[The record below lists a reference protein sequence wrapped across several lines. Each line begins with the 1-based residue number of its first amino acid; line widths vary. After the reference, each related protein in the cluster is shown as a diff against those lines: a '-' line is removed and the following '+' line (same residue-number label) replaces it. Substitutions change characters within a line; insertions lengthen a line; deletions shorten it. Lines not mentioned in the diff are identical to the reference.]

1 MDEISSL
8 CVFCGSRVGNDP
20 AYSAVAR
27 ELAAE
32 MAKRNIRLVY
42 GAGNIGIMGELAEEV
57 HRKGG
62 KITGVIP
69 EFLDRLEVGRKESDE
84 FIVTTSMHDRKARMF
99 EASDAFV
106 SLPGGLGTL
115 DETFEIITWR
125 QLGLHDKPIVIL
137 DVNGYWRPLS
147 ALIESSIENGFAS
160 ESVRDLYKVVDS
172 VQGVF
177 DFLSIASQ
185 PSTKNQVNR
194 L

>member
-1 MDEISSL
+1 MDDISSL

-27 ELAAE
+27 ELGAE

-57 HRKGG
+57 QCNGG

-84 FIVTTSMHDRKARMF
+84 FIVTTSMHDRTARMF

-125 QLGLHDKPIVIL
+125 QLGLHDKPIIIL
-137 DVNGYWRPLS
+137 DVNGYWSPLS
-147 ALIESSIENGFAS
+147 ALIESSIDN
-160 ESVRDLYKVVDS
+160 
-172 VQGVF
+172 
-177 DFLSIASQ
+177 
-185 PSTKNQVNR
+185 
-194 L
+194 

>member
-27 ELAAE
+27 ELGAE

-57 HRKGG
+57 QRNGG

-125 QLGLHDKPIVIL
+125 QLGLHDKPIIIL
-137 DVNGYWRPLS
+137 DVNGYWSPLS
-147 ALIESSIENGFAS
+147 ALIESSIDNGFAS
-160 ESVRDLYKVVDS
+160 ESVRGLYKVVDS

-185 PSTKNQVNR
+185 PSTKNQINR